1 MMFYSLPENEGRAG
15 HSAAS
20 PLKEENAMNL
30 MVREPSW
37 KEFSIF
43 SNRLNRLLDTP
54 REDNNDSLGSW
65 SPAVDIFDKG
75 GEVVIHAELPGI
87 KKEDI
92 DVRVENNVLTLRGK
106 KERME
111 EVKEEGYFRTERA
124 YGAFSRSF
132 SLPSTVEASK
142 IAADYKDGILTLRL
156 PKAEEAKPRQIEVK
170 IS

>member
-1 MMFYSLPENEGRAG
+1 
-15 HSAAS
+15 
-20 PLKEENAMNL
+20 MNL
-30 MVREPSW
+30 IVREPSW

-43 SNRLNRLLDTP
+43 SNRLNRLLDAP
-54 REDNNDSLGSW
+54 REDNNDFLGSW

-75 GEVVIHAELPGI
+75 GEVVIYAELPGI

-106 KERME
+106 KERTE
-111 EVKEEGYFRTERA
+111 EVKEEGYFRAERT
-124 YGAFSRSF
+124 YGSFSRSF
-132 SLPSTVEASK
+132 SLPSTVEVGK